1 MLWSPRRSAAPSRR
15 IRTAPGNARSAGAQG
30 AGAAARAPGD
40 SSTAW
45 PASSRPACA
54 RSVARARSKPSR
66 RSAARSASRWSGTA
80 STNAPLAALAASQA
94 SVTMGRPARS
104 AAAGRRPGARGPCH
118 EGACASAGARS
129 GAAAVS
135 PCAWPGARH
144 ESCQKA
150 CARRLCGRRRKP
162 PRYALPQI
170 VTGDV
175 LQGCRR
181 PTVNQGLM
189 LRQCMRAVLQLV
201 VTRNNLGSVACRA
214 QMLHVGL
221 RARESDCGLR
231 AMSPLQH
238 RADHML
244 KFVRSGVRI
253 RDRPIP
259 VNPGADMSRSTCLG
273 GKARGAHPPPGQ

>member
-15 IRTAPGNARSAGAQG
+15 IRTAPGNARGAGAQG

-104 AAAGRRPGARGPCH
+104 AVGRRAGARGPCY
-118 EGACASAGARS
+118 EGAHMLAGKRL
-129 GAAAVS
+129 GAAARGALLRLS
-135 PCAWPGARH
+135 SSLPCVQPEQLRMASVRAPQGALLGERSH
-144 ESCQKA
+144 
-150 CARRLCGRRRKP
+150 RRSQAMLSSAPEERW
-162 PRYALPQI
+162 
-170 VTGDV
+170 
-175 LQGCRR
+175 R
-181 PTVNQGLM
+181 PTISEGVM
-189 LRQCMRAVLQLV
+189 LRQRMRALLQLGSDPQ
-201 VTRNNLGSVACRA
+201 RPLGSMGCRA
-214 QMLHVGL
+214 QVQHVDL

-231 AMSPLQH
+231 ALSPLQH

-244 KFVRSGVRI
+244 KFVR
-253 RDRPIP
+253 
-259 VNPGADMSRSTCLG
+259 
-273 GKARGAHPPPGQ
+273 